1 MPQCA
6 GGLAGQLG
14 HWVDPEQGAAVD
26 VCPPGCVMAEGR
38 LELLRGG
45 DRQILQE
52 GDVLFVASQI
62 HWDGTNLIFKSR
74 GNVTFR
80 EGRRGEAFIKCLR

>member
-6 GGLAGQLG
+6 GGPRWAAGALAGPGTRCCGGRLS
-14 HWVDPEQGAAVD
+14 
-26 VCPPGCVMAEGR
+26 PGCVMAEGR

-45 DRQILQE
+45 DRRILQE

-74 GNVTFR
+74 GNVIFR

>member
-1 MPQCA
+1 M
-6 GGLAGQLG
+6 
-14 HWVDPEQGAAVD
+14 
-26 VCPPGCVMAEGR
+26 
-38 LELLRGG
+38 
-45 DRQILQE
+45 QE